1 MTQKKRKFPPTPE
14 RSYDDGEDRKRVWA
28 HLARPSKDD
37 SCSGSNG
44 GYRHLRFDLVSVV
57 DTYDPDQRQIR
68 NDLRDETND
77 LVLTSQADQYRPDEM
92 YGYELC
98 YERPYRI
105 GLHRLTRMQQFL
117 AAVERKM
124 ERMKQEHGAAP
135 DFASYVT
142 RICRI
147 LDVHVLIEKREPGS
161 PWSSYDDGKYRYTS
175 LRTDGRFNGQE
186 CMWKVQR
193 MVRDLWTDADRT
205 AATEYQ
211 DRKER
216 ERLEQKQ
223 AREAEEAINST
234 EETA

>member
-1 MTQKKRKFPPTPE
+1 MTQKRKFPPTPE
-14 RSYDDGEDRKRVWA
+14 RSYDDGEDHPRRVWA
-28 HLARPSKDD
+28 LLARPIRDD

-44 GYRHLRFDLVSVV
+44 GYRHLKFDLVSVV
-57 DTYDPDQRQIR
+57 DTYDPDRRQIR

-77 LVLTSQADQYRPDEM
+77 LVLTSQGDQYRPDEM

-105 GLHRLTRMQQFL
+105 GLHRLTRMQKFL
-117 AAVERKM
+117 AAVEKKM

-147 LDVHVLIEKREPGS
+147 LDVHCLIEKREAGS
-161 PWSSYDDGKYRYTS
+161 DWSSYDDGKYRYTS
-175 LRTDGRFNGQE
+175 LRTDGRFAGQE

-193 MVRDLWTDADRT
+193 MVRDLWTDADRS
-205 AATEYQ
+205 AAKDYQ
-211 DRKER
+211 ERKEAER
-216 ERLEQKQ
+216 AIERLKAGEVP
-223 AREAEEAINST
+223 A
-234 EETA
+234 